1 MPITFQ
7 TNYAS
12 LIAANNL
19 NVISANQTK
28 TIQQL
33 TSGFRIN
40 SSADDAAGLAV
51 SNSYN
56 SSIAELTQGVLNGN
70 QGVSQ
75 LQIVDGGLS
84 NITTILNRL
93 KTLAAE
99 SASATFAGDR
109 NNINTEFQ
117 SLLTEVTQQAS
128 NIGLDNGGK
137 LNILNQVYIG
147 GGSTTANSQIAVD
160 LSGASNQVDAFG
172 LGISTTSV
180 VGGGTE
186 LTGGTPNTLRLDTP
200 GVLYVAGGAQTF
212 NFQTIVNNAA
222 ISVAATVTGT
232 TAGLTAD
239 QVVGQL
245 NGTLKAYGITAQV
258 GSDGQINFGGATAF
272 QVVTAGASGGGTAIA
287 TTASSAINKGN
298 YNLSAAVYVPPAA
311 STAETLSFQN
321 GVDYQT
327 VTIAVAATL
336 ADAITAV
343 NAALNTG
350 GKSLGIFATKN
361 AAGTGISFQSASSF
375 TVSTDKAAQ
384 VFGALA
390 ITGSQT
396 VTAPGVTANI
406 TSNALSAITS
416 INDALAKLGQ
426 IQSRIGAGENKLAY
440 AITLANSQIVNYSAA
455 LSGIR
460 DTDVAAAA
468 AALTKGQVLQQAS
481 VAALAQANSAPQSL
495 LKLFQ

>member
-109 NNINTEFQ
+109 SNINTEFQ

-128 NIGLDNGGK
+128 NIGLDKGGK

-160 LSGASNQVDAFG
+160 LAGASNQVDAFG
-172 LGISTTSV
+172 LGISTASV
-180 VGGGTE
+180 IGGGTG
-186 LTGGTPNTLRLDTP
+186 LTGNTVQMDTPN
-200 GVLYVAGGAQTF
+200 GLYLTAAATQTF
-212 NFQTIVNNAA
+212 TVTTIANNLSV
-222 ISVAATVTGT
+222 SVAATVTGT
-232 TAGLTAD
+232 TLGITAD
-239 QVVGQL
+239 EAVRQL
-245 NGTLKAYGITAQV
+245 NGTLNPYGINAQI
-258 GSDGQINFGGATAF
+258 GSDGKINFGGATTF
-272 QVVTAGASGGGTAIA
+272 QVSAAAASGSSTTGIA
-287 TTASSAINKGN
+287 TGATKAVNTGN
-298 YNLSAAVYVPPAA
+298 YNIAGTTWVVNAAAQNIV
-311 STAETLSFQN
+311 FQN
-321 GVDYQT
+321 ALGTAT
-327 VTIAVAATL
+327 VALGSTGPADKEHFIA
-336 ADAITAV
+336 AV
-343 NAALNTG
+343 NAATS
-350 GKSLGIFATKN
+350 SLGIFATLN
-361 AAGTGISFQSASSF
+361 AAGDGVSIQSASSF
-375 TVSTDKAAQ
+375 TSSASSAGNG
-384 VFGALA
+384 FASGA
-390 ITGSQT
+390 QT
-396 VTAPGVTANI
+396 VVAPGVSSNI
-406 TSNALSAITS
+406 TSNAISAITS
-416 INDALAKLGQ
+416 INTALAQLGQ
-426 IQSRIGAGENKLAY
+426 IQSRVGAGENKLAY
-440 AITLANSQIVNYSAA
+440 AISLANSQIVNYSAA

>member
-12 LIAANNL
+12 LVAANNL
-19 NVISANQTK
+19 NTISANQTK

-56 SSIAELTQGVLNGN
+56 SSIAELTQGVLNGT

-109 NNINTEFQ
+109 SNINTEFQ
-117 SLLTEVTQQAS
+117 ALLTQVTQQAS
-128 NIGLDNGGK
+128 NIGLANGGK

-147 GGSTTANSQIAVD
+147 GGSTTTNSQISVD
-160 LSGASNQVDAFG
+160 LSGAANQVDAFG
-172 LGISTTSV
+172 LGISTASV
-180 VGGGTE
+180 IGGGTS
-186 LTGGTPNTLRLDTP
+186 LTSNVIQMDTPNGLYLTSGGTQVFTVT
-200 GVLYVAGGAQTF
+200 
-212 NFQTIVNNAA
+212 TIANDV
-222 ISVAATVTGT
+222 SVAVAVTVTGT
-232 TAGLTAD
+232 TLGITAD
-239 QVVGQL
+239 AAIGQL
-245 NGTLKAYGITAQV
+245 NGTLNSYGINAQV
-258 GSDGQINFGGATAF
+258 GSDGRINFGGATAF
-272 QVVTAGASGGGTAIA
+272 QVSAAAASGGGGIA
-287 TTASSAINKGN
+287 TGATKAVNTGN
-298 YNLSAAVYVPPAA
+298 YNIAGVTWAANSAAQAMVFQNSLGTATVNIAIGGT
-311 STAETLSFQN
+311 STA
-321 GVDYQT
+321 
-327 VTIAVAATL
+327 AT
-336 ADAITAV
+336 AITAI
-343 NAALNTG
+343 NLQT
-350 GKSLGIFATKN
+350 KTLGIFATLN
-361 AAGTGISFQSASSF
+361 AAGDGVSIQSASSF
-375 TVSTDKAAQ
+375 TSSSDVTGNGITA
-384 VFGALA
+384 GA
-390 ITGSQT
+390 QT
-396 VTAPGVTANI
+396 VTAPGTSSNI
-406 TSNALSAITS
+406 TSNAITAITS
-416 INDALAKLGQ
+416 INTALAKLGQ
-426 IQSRIGAGENKLAY
+426 IQSRVGAGENKLAY
-440 AITLANSQIVNYSAA
+440 AISLANSQIVNYSAA

>member
-12 LIAANNL
+12 LVAANNL

-109 NNINTEFQ
+109 TNINTEFQ
-117 SLLTEVTQQAS
+117 ALLTQVTQQAS
-128 NIGLDNGGK
+128 NIGLNNGGK
-137 LNILNQVYIG
+137 LNILNQVFIG
-147 GGSTTANSQIAVD
+147 GGSTNANSQVAVD
-160 LSGASNQVDAFG
+160 LAGASNQVDAVG
-172 LGISTTSV
+172 LGISNTSV

-186 LTGGTPNTLRLDTP
+186 LTDGTPNALRLDTP
-200 GVLYVAGGAQTF
+200 GVLYLAGSFTQTF
-212 NFQTIVNNAA
+212 AFQTIFNNAA
-222 ISVAATVTGT
+222 IAVNATVTGT
-232 TAGLTAD
+232 AGGLTAD

-245 NGTLKAYGITAQV
+245 NGTLQAYGITSQV

-272 QVVTAGASGGGTAIA
+272 QVVTGAIGGGVGVATA
-287 TTASSAINKGN
+287 ASAAVNTGN
-298 YNLSAAVYVPPAA
+298 YNISGATYAAPASA
-311 STAETLSFQN
+311 EILSFQN
-321 GVDYQT
+321 GIDSTT
-327 VTIAVAATL
+327 VSIAASTTVAN
-336 ADAITAV
+336 AIIAI

-350 GKSLGIFATKN
+350 GKSLGIYATKN
-361 AAGTGISFQSASSF
+361 AAGDGITLQSASSF
-375 TVSTDKAAQ
+375 TVSSDTANK
-384 VFGALA
+384 VFGGSHA
-390 ITGSQT
+390 IGAQT

-406 TSNALSAITS
+406 TSNAISAITS

-426 IQSRIGAGENKLAY
+426 VQSRVGAGENKLAY
-440 AITLANSQIVNYSAA
+440 AISLANSQIVNYSAA